1 MSSSIKRWSFPVRA
15 FYRLF
20 LSLAPSILNNYFDFE
35 YIGLENV
42 DVVPEGTPVIFC
54 ANHRSH
60 LDSIVFGCALAK
72 PNWKRRY
79 MAFMASGKTMK
90 ENPFFGLLRYLGAFP
105 VFPNNPEPALKY
117 ALLTL
122 KSGLA
127 LYISPQGGRRARS
140 TLEDYLNLHK
150 EGRTGV
156 GRLVLQMN
164 GAVPVIPV
172 YIKGSAEALGV
183 GQSIPKY
190 KAIVKI
196 VFGKAMTFRQYYKA
210 EGWIEDEEFFNTARE
225 IVNQIMCSIRDLLIS
240 TERYV
245 LQFLE
250 FFLGSTIHPDI
261 LTEATIEKTRKIQE
275 KLVNVP
281 DSQLKNYLESSNEE
295 G

>member
-1 MSSSIKRWSFPVRA
+1 MTNSFNRWSFPIRA

-20 LSLAPSILNNYFDFE
+20 LSLAPTILNNYFDFE

-42 DVVPEGTPVIFC
+42 DVAPEGTPVIFC

-60 LDSIVFGCALAK
+60 LDSIIFGCALAK

-79 MAFMASGKTMK
+79 MAFMALGRTMN

-105 VFPNNPEPALKY
+105 VFPENPEPALEY
-117 ALLTL
+117 ALQSL

-140 TLEDYLNLHK
+140 TLEDYLNLHE

-156 GRLVLQMN
+156 GRLILRMN

-190 KAIVKI
+190 KAKVKI
-196 VFGKAMTFRQYYKA
+196 VFGKAMTFQQYSK
-210 EGWIEDEEFFNTARE
+210 EIGWMENEEFYTIARE
-225 IVNQIMCSIRDLLIS
+225 IVNQIMYNIRDLLIS
-240 TERYV
+240 TEQYF

-250 FFLGSTIHPDI
+250 YLLGSTIHPDT
-261 LTEATIEKTRKIQE
+261 LTEATIKKTRKIQR
-275 KLVNVP
+275 KLVSVP
-281 DSQLKNYLESSNEE
+281 DSQLKSYLEFQKKE
-295 G
+295 